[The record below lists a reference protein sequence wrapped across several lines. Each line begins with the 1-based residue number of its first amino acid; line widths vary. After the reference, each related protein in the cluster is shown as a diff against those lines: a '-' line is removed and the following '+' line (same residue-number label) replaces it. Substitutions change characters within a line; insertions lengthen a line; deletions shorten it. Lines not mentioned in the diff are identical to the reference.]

1 MNGVKLSKT
10 VAEETLA
17 DNSYSMPAISEL
29 EEEKIFKSE
38 GQQ

>member
-1 MNGVKLSKT
+1 MDGVKISKT

-17 DNSYSMPAISEL
+17 DNSYSMPAIAEL
-29 EEEKIFKSE
+29 EEVKLFKSE